1 VRYFP
6 GAVTGRRLLALVATT
21 AAAGALIMPMAVPG
35 LALTSAGREDDLKDK
50 QHHVQEQIKQAAA
63 EAEESSH
70 QVAAATKAFHTAQAA
85 LADARV
91 DLSDA
96 RARLGSVRVQL
107 KDARE
112 EDVRIQAELDEAQA
126 RLDQARADVVA
137 GQAALDAQREQ
148 VTDTVIG
155 LYQQGSPQLLTL
167 SGYLSAQTVGELT
180 RRMEYA
186 DTLVEDEATTFADL
200 HAAEVL
206 LELRAYDVKAAEQQV
221 AHQRARSAEHLRET
235 EELKQQAQTSK
246 IQAESARQ
254 AVEDQ
259 VARRRQTHAA
269 AVRARKHDLAV
280 LAALKKEEQRIKELI
295 LAAAAADHGPG
306 YVGSSDG
313 FLLAPVP
320 GSVTSPFG
328 YRIHPIYGYYGLHD
342 GTDFGVGCGTAMRA
356 AATGTVI
363 SAYYSSVYG
372 NRLYLNVGKVNG
384 HNLTVV
390 YNHASSYRIG
400 VGDHVQRGETVG
412 YVGSTGWSTGC
423 HLHFTVL
430 QDGNPVDPMNYL

>member
-1 VRYFP
+1 
-6 GAVTGRRLLALVATT
+6 
-21 AAAGALIMPMAVPG
+21 
-35 LALTSAGREDDLKDK
+35 
-50 QHHVQEQIKQAAA
+50 
-63 EAEESSH
+63 
-70 QVAAATKAFHTAQAA
+70 
-85 LADARV
+85 V
-91 DLSDA
+91 D
-96 RARLGSVRVQL
+96 
-107 KDARE
+107 
-112 EDVRIQAELDEAQA
+112 
-126 RLDQARADVVA
+126 
-137 GQAALDAQREQ
+137 
-148 VTDTVIG
+148 

-167 SGYLSAQTVGELT
+167 SGYLNSSTIVDLT

-200 HAAEVL
+200 HEAEIL
-206 LELRAYDVKAAEQQV
+206 LKLRAYDVQAAEEEV
-221 AHQRARSAEHLRET
+221 AEKRAKSATHLRET
-235 EELKQQAQTSK
+235 EALKEQADASK
-246 IQAESARQ
+246 VAAEAAR
-254 AVEDQ
+254 AD
-259 VARRRQTHAA
+259 VADRVVRRREAQAA

-280 LAALKKEEQRIKELI
+280 LKALKKEEQRIKDQI
-295 LAAAAADHGPG
+295 LALAAADHGPG
-306 YVGSSDG
+306 YVGNNDG

-356 AATGTVI
+356 SASGTVI

-390 YNHASSYRIG
+390 YNHASNYRVS
-400 VGDHVQRGETVG
+400 VGEHVQRGETVG

-430 QDGNPVDPMNYL
+430 QDGNPVDPMLYL